1 MNTLPFSYREVL
13 RKYSPDEARDSH
25 GEWTDGGSSTT
36 GNGATAQAGRPDAA
50 ALPSYERGHVPG
62 AASAVGLHFSTGK
75 RDALD
80 SNHYGTGYKGAERER
95 INKPGV
101 DPRLK
106 QRAYFYVNEGHGTFP
121 ESGVGPYR
129 HDVQLTN
136 LYDPAKDGAAV
147 WRQGHGDMN
156 ASESAVLNAGYD
168 GYLVHSPSPS
178 AGQGYAV
185 LLGPHHIP
193 VRFLG
198 MGKLAKYSDTE
209 ARNSKGEW
217 TTGGTALDEGD
228 PHDHQGMLRV
238 TKENREA
245 LVAMLH
251 DQTPKWGSE
260 KEADA
265 THLLDLLLHFAYAP
279 NGTMIPATRAVTI
292 DKGRIV
298 SGAQWRK
305 DGGGNTLKVELVA
318 SLVKG
323 EGDLW
328 MNRIEKDAAALHRNV
343 WLEATPKAVDFYAR
357 RGYER
362 SKAIP
367 SEKSL
372 TPMVKLY
379 SKIGQATK
387 ADAPDDEPIGVL
399 CASGA
404 YAAKLVAGKVSLGLL
419 RKYSPDQPRDAHGM
433 WTSGGGSGPTINY
446 EVAPDPHDAALTAR
460 WSRLTDAEKTTLS
473 QHVAQQVAPEVL
485 AAAGIT
491 GQSVMQSG
499 GYMGSTNPSIA
510 VNVDGNASGDKVV
523 QAANLLGYALSQDS
537 MMVTSAHAFPGADPV
552 GIITVHIGKADPAA
566 VYDKLWQLQD
576 NGDHLVGGH
585 STLNGQMNILNFS
598 HLSTEELASR
608 IDAHLSG
615 AYQVDVR
622 QGFAAFPQKADYGQS
637 LPSGFALSAG
647 QSSSQGGAD
656 RMRAEANRLIEK
668 ELSRIGKVNLAQAL
682 KKYAPDQPRDA
693 HGRFADGAVQALFN
707 DNLGISRANMPQVP
721 GRFLPQFLDSLKARG
736 INATREEVRP
746 TSLKATQKDFD
757 PADIKRAMSAPMDI
771 KARPLLVSQDNRVL
785 DGHHRWAGMVLNN
798 DPTAHILR
806 LGLNAKEALDAVRQF
821 STENDI
827 PARTA
832 KVDLALALLK
842 YSPDQP
848 RDSDGRFAGGGPIA
862 DQIPRDA
869 TGALNGR
876 QRVAEAYF
884 AEQVSKDP
892 AAALEAYS
900 KLPEAIGGKYINTDT
915 ARELSPHYRANPTDM
930 SAAVQEPASWLMKQ
944 AYAKQL
950 AMPPVSNSV
959 VFTAGGSGAG
969 KTSAVKGLP
978 AMQRLTDMADAV
990 ADGNLANFPSATK
1003 RIDQALATGRD
1014 VHIVWVGRDP
1024 VDAFQNGAGPCLII
1038 LT

>member
-129 HDVQLTN
+129 HDVRLTN

-265 THLLDLLLHFAYAP
+265 THLLDMLLHFAYAP
-279 NGTMIPATRAVTI
+279 NGTTNPATRAVTI

-305 DGGGNTLKVELVA
+305 DGGGNTIKVELVA

-362 SKAIP
+362 SKATP

-372 TPMVKLY
+372 TPMVKSY

-419 RKYSPDQPRDAHGM
+419 RKYSPDQPRDANGR
-433 WTSGGGSGPTINY
+433 WGTGPGQIDRRVPYDQGFYDRRGNTTDGGKDTPTQPSLFKPGNR
-446 EVAPDPHDAALTAR
+446 PR
-460 WSRLTDAEKTTLS
+460 N
-473 QHVAQQVAPEVL
+473 VAQTAQPVTVRGQRVAVEPAPATV
-485 AAAGIT
+485 
-491 GQSVMQSG
+491 GQSVQ
-499 GYMGSTNPSIA
+499 
-510 VNVDGNASGDKVV
+510 
-523 QAANLLGYALSQDS
+523 NLTYNNI
-537 MMVTSAHAFPGADPV
+537 TSAISENPDWVTFHGTSDAVVASVMKDGLIPKGSPGGDDWASKHGMTLDHIDGHDASVFMTSDQEHAAMYAKAAAEMKGGTPV
-552 GIITVHIGKADPAA
+552 LLEIHVPREAQQYFRRDEL
-566 VYDKLWQLQD
+566 D
-576 NGDHLVGGH
+576 
-585 STLNGQMNILNFS
+585 
-598 HLSTEELASR
+598 ELAIRTLPGLPKIPPEWIVSATPLR
-608 IDAHLSG
+608 GGQGRRRGTARHLCRHHVRR
-615 AYQVDVR
+615 VDR
-622 QGFAAFPQKADYGQS
+622 QGVARPVAQVQPQPTARRTRHVD
-637 LPSGFALSAG
+637 
-647 QSSSQGGAD
+647 
-656 RMRAEANRLIEK
+656 EW
-668 ELSRIGKVNLAQAL
+668 
-682 KKYAPDQPRDA
+682 PDDQLR
-693 HGRFADGAVQALFN
+693 
-707 DNLGISRANMPQVP
+707 SRA
-721 GRFLPQFLDSLKARG
+721 
-736 INATREEVRP
+736 
-746 TSLKATQKDFD
+746 
-757 PADIKRAMSAPMDI
+757 
-771 KARPLLVSQDNRVL
+771 
-785 DGHHRWAGMVLNN
+785 
-798 DPTAHILR
+798 
-806 LGLNAKEALDAVRQF
+806 
-821 STENDI
+821 
-827 PARTA
+827 
-832 KVDLALALLK
+832 
-842 YSPDQP
+842 
-848 RDSDGRFAGGGPIA
+848 
-862 DQIPRDA
+862 
-869 TGALNGR
+869 
-876 QRVAEAYF
+876 
-884 AEQVSKDP
+884 
-892 AAALEAYS
+892 
-900 KLPEAIGGKYINTDT
+900 
-915 ARELSPHYRANPTDM
+915 
-930 SAAVQEPASWLMKQ
+930 
-944 AYAKQL
+944 
-950 AMPPVSNSV
+950 
-959 VFTAGGSGAG
+959 
-969 KTSAVKGLP
+969 
-978 AMQRLTDMADAV
+978 
-990 ADGNLANFPSATK
+990 
-1003 RIDQALATGRD
+1003 
-1014 VHIVWVGRDP
+1014 
-1024 VDAFQNGAGPCLII
+1024 
-1038 LT
+1038 